1 MSVLVWRQ
9 KLCAVLDYSGIVGV
23 LDAWHAC
30 HTLHSPVSIFL
41 LSSPPSLLSLPPLPS
56 QPVLISFLLC
66 WLTAGQSPGQGSQS
80 QLSLL
85 SLSLSLSRQ
94 PHTLNCHNLCPL
106 IICQIL
112 LKFFILSPAFHICFT
127 AENYFI
133 WSIWFDHF
141 LPLEVES
148 CLLIYLKSN
157 FCQADRDWPRRE
169 SK

>member
-41 LSSPPSLLSLPPLPS
+41 LSSPLLPPLPS

-66 WLTAGQSPGQGSQS
+66 WLTAGQSPGQ
-80 QLSLL
+80 LSLL
-85 SLSLSLSRQ
+85 SLSPQ
-94 PHTLNCHNLCPL
+94 PATLNCHNLCPL